1 MSTPPLYCE
10 LGKEARNLFGMGF
23 GFGFVKL
30 NVRAKPSN
38 STMFSSFGTSDHE
51 SGKVFGS
58 MEGHYITPVYKTT
71 ITTAWNTKNI
81 VKNSLLLQNFDIL
94 PGLKM
99 SLESYFNATTGAK
112 DGKVAGEY
120 RGHMIALT
128 GDVDINPSGPTVCG
142 SAVFSHGQYTAGCQL
157 AYDTASSTLT
167 KQSFGLVAKLKD
179 FVIFANMKDNEVFGG
194 SVYVKVT
201 PSLECGL
208 ALGRTAAASTTL
220 DLGANCQLN
229 EDASLRAKVNK
240 SMQLGLGYSQR
251 LCEGVTLG
259 LSALVDG
266 KGLNRGGHKVGLS
279 LELEA

>member
-1 MSTPPLYCE
+1 
-10 LGKEARNLFGMGF
+10 
-23 GFGFVKL
+23 
-30 NVRAKPSN
+30 
-38 STMFSSFGTSDHE
+38 
-51 SGKVFGS
+51 

-208 ALGRTAAASTTL
+208 ALGRTAAAFTTL

-251 LCEGVTLG
+251 LC
-259 LSALVDG
+259 
-266 KGLNRGGHKVGLS
+266 
-279 LELEA
+279 